1 MSYPTQLAENVRTAP
16 DMCNSKKIAVNSGI
30 EQANRPKP
38 HPEIEIR
45 WKARLPT
52 APASARDNLSDETV
66 FRLELPLDGNA
77 APIPSAAPCLTL
89 PDAQISSD
97 HLLSILIVDDVA
109 MNRDIA
115 GSILRAAGYEVTCVA
130 GGAEAIA
137 AVKVT
142 EFDVVLMD
150 LRMPAM
156 DGLQATRHIRGLEGR
171 RGLVPIVALTAQD
184 FPDQIEEC
192 RKAGM
197 NGHVSKPFDPDELAT
212 AVVRGI
218 FAGSVQGKPLVP
230 DFITVSA
237 PAPTG
242 RGIGSAVP
250 LIDLEMFKR
259 TAAFLK
265 PKMLASYLRKIAALT
280 KALLVMLD
288 GPEIPEY
295 DSNEFAGAA
304 HIVAGTAGM
313 FGFERLT
320 VISRQFERATEVGA
334 SDASPLGEALS
345 AAIKETLPEI
355 RSRISAAV
363 DA

>member
-1 MSYPTQLAENVRTAP
+1 MSYRTQSVENVRTPSDAS
-16 DMCNSKKIAVNSGI
+16 NSLKTAVNPAV

-38 HPEIEIR
+38 HSEIEIS
-45 WKARLPT
+45 WQARLPT
-52 APASARDNLSDETV
+52 DPASARGNLSDETV

-77 APIPSAAPCLTL
+77 ASIPSAAPCLTL
-89 PDAQISSD
+89 PDTQISSD
-97 HLLSILIVDDVA
+97 RPLSILIVDDVA

-156 DGLQATRHIRGLEGR
+156 DGLEATRHIRGLEGR

-184 FPDQIEEC
+184 FPEQIEAC
-192 RKAGM
+192 QKAGM
-197 NGHVSKPFDPDELAT
+197 NGHVSKPFDPDKLAA

-259 TAAFLK
+259 TAAFLT
-265 PKMLASYLRKIAALT
+265 PKTLAYYLRKIAALT

-355 RSRISAAV
+355 RSRILAAV